1 MNSIVN
7 FFKDGGVFLYPL
19 ALIFV
24 VGVSI
29 AIERYVYLTRE
40 TLRNRSLWDDLV
52 PALSAGNFKQ
62 VVGLTQNSKASIAT
76 ILNYGVARVQSAR
89 RRDDIEKAMDESL
102 LEVIP
107 RIEKRTHYLSSL
119 ANVGLLIGLLGT
131 ITGLI
136 GAFSAVAT
144 ANPAE
149 KASLLAAA
157 ISVAMNNTASGL
169 GVAITLLTAH
179 MFLESKTT
187 SLIDSLEIASVKFLN
202 SITERQSEPAHA
214 PAAPPA
220 PAAPTASAPAAPPY
234 VQPLLKTPFHDRA
247 RALSQLDSFIP
258 WSGYTTVDVFTNVE
272 QEYFAIRNATTLYDL
287 TPMVKYRIAG
297 PCALAFLNRL
307 MTRDIGKLKV
317 GRVAYC
323 VWCDDAGHLIDDGT
337 VFRLSETEYRLC
349 TAERQL
355 DWLLSSAIG
364 FDGVLIEEI
373 TDQIAALAM

>member
-1 MNSIVN
+1 MNFMSWMVN
-7 FFKDGGVFLYPL
+7 FFKDGGIFLYPL

-40 TLRNRSLWDDLV
+40 TMRNRSLWEDLV

-76 ILNYGVARVQSAR
+76 ILNYGVARVASAR

-169 GVAITLLTAH
+169 FVAITLLLSH

-187 SLIDSLEIASVKFLN
+187 SMIDSLEIASVKFLN
-202 SITERQSEPAHA
+202 SITERQHDTAAPQA

-220 PAAPTASAPAAPPY
+220 PSRAPAA
-234 VQPLLKTPFHDRA
+234 A
-247 RALSQLDSFIP
+247 R
-258 WSGYTTVDVFTNVE
+258 
-272 QEYFAIRNATTLYDL
+272 
-287 TPMVKYRIAG
+287 
-297 PCALAFLNRL
+297 
-307 MTRDIGKLKV
+307 
-317 GRVAYC
+317 
-323 VWCDDAGHLIDDGT
+323 GT
-337 VFRLSETEYRLC
+337 
-349 TAERQL
+349 
-355 DWLLSSAIG
+355 I
-364 FDGVLIEEI
+364 
-373 TDQIAALAM
+373 